1 MIKLFSCFQLLDKTH
16 IQQIAISSICLVI
29 VIETSIKTG
38 RCVVHRKLFTMCA
51 ERVGALGVGGCT
63 RANLWF
69 SFSLVKLSCPCA
81 STDDAAAGAAA
92 AADSDVAKRRIPLA
106 WRRKSRS

>member
-1 MIKLFSCFQLLDKTH
+1 M
-16 IQQIAISSICLVI
+16 
-29 VIETSIKTG
+29 
-38 RCVVHRKLFTMCA
+38 VHRKLFTMCA
-51 ERVGALGVGGCT
+51 ERVGALGGGGCT

-69 SFSLVKLSCPCA
+69 SFSLVKLSYPCA
-81 STDDAAAGAAA
+81 STDDAAAGA